1 MAIDRSFVELNRAA
15 TERIRAL
22 AASLTDELYAYNK
35 HWITRSSHRNEYL
48 DEVEAALRQA

>member
-48 DEVEAALRQA
+48 DEVEAALRPA